1 LTGIFR
7 SQIGLLLAVYAGAL
21 GWQAWR
27 VGITFDEPH
36 HLVDGYMYW
45 QRQDALFPA
54 DTPPL
59 TRITSGWV
67 ARVMAIPLRKDT
79 EGWQR
84 QGSFDIG
91 GELIR
96 GLDGPTVRRLFFL
109 TRLTFL
115 IYPLALV
122 WLVWRW
128 GREMFGPTV
137 ALVLAACT
145 ALEPTILAHGP
156 LIKSDVAAAFG
167 AVLCGYLAWR
177 YWRQPGLGRLAAM
190 GAGLLVAVLAK
201 FTLLAFVPVA
211 VGLALWRGPRL
222 AGVGFLFTVVYLG
235 ILTGYQFYEVRKI
248 KAFEY
253 QQMLDE
259 GFTPREVQLVR
270 KVAGKLNWPAQF
282 VKGLRYI
289 GAADRNQGFPAY
301 LLGRKIEYGAPWYFP
316 LAWAIKFP
324 IALQI
329 LTLAGLAA
337 TVVRLTRREAGA
349 ADAFLWLLPVYL
361 LIPALLTHIHIGFR
375 HILPVLPF
383 CIVGGGLA
391 LERWGRRRGFRALA
405 AVLVVWLAGASL
417 WIYPHGISYFNEWI
431 GGPRNGWKYL
441 ADSNIDWGQN
451 LPELAAYVTRNKIEK
466 IKAFYFGYDIF
477 DHYLPPGRVED
488 QAAPWDKKWV
498 TTTRLRPAPGIYA
511 VSVNMLLGYFFVAD
525 YQEYLAYFKER
536 EPDARAGWSILI
548 YHVK

>member
-1 LTGIFR
+1 MTGAFR
-7 SQIGLLLAVYAGAL
+7 NQIGLLLALYAAAL

-27 VGITFDEPH
+27 IGITFDEPH

-45 QRQDALFPA
+45 LRQDTMFPA

-67 ARVMAIPLRKDT
+67 ARVMALPLRRDT
-79 EGWQR
+79 EGWR
-84 QGSFDIG
+84 WRRSFDIG
-91 GELIR
+91 EDLVRDLEAG
-96 GLDGPTVRRLFFL
+96 TVRRLFFL

-137 ALVLAACT
+137 ALVVAAGT

-167 AVLCGYLAWR
+167 AVLFGYLAWR

-190 GAGLLVAVLAK
+190 AAGLLVAVLAK

-211 VGLALWRGPRL
+211 VGLVLWRGPRL
-222 AGVGFLFTVVYLG
+222 AGAGILFAIVYLG
-235 ILTGYQFYEVRKI
+235 ILAGYQFYEVRKL
-248 KAFEY
+248 KDPEFH
-253 QQMLDE
+253 QMLED

-270 KVAGKLNWPAQF
+270 KVGNKLNWPAQF

-289 GAADRNQGFPAY
+289 AVADRTQGFPAY

-316 LAWAIKFP
+316 VAWAIKFP

-337 TVVRLTRREAGA
+337 TVARLARREAGP
-349 ADAFLWLLPVYL
+349 ADAFLWLPPVCL
-361 LIPALLTHIHIGFR
+361 LLPALLTHIHIGFR

-383 CIVGGGLA
+383 CILGGGLA
-391 LERWGRRRGFRALA
+391 LERWGRRRAFRALA
-405 AVLVVWLAGASL
+405 AAGLVWLGGASL
-417 WIYPHGISYFNEWI
+417 WIYPQGISYFNEWI
-431 GGPRNGWKYL
+431 GGPRQGWKYL

-451 LPELAAYVTRNKIEK
+451 LPELAAYATRHKIEK
-466 IKAFYFGYDIF
+466 IQTYYFGYDIS
-477 DHYLPPGRVED
+477 DHYLPPGRIVKE
-488 QAAPWDKKWV
+488 AAPWDRKWI
-498 TTTRLRPAPGIYA
+498 TTTRLNPTPGVYA
-511 VSVNMLLGYFFVAD
+511 ISVNTLLGYFFD
-525 YQEYLAYFKER
+525 IEYREYFAYFKAR